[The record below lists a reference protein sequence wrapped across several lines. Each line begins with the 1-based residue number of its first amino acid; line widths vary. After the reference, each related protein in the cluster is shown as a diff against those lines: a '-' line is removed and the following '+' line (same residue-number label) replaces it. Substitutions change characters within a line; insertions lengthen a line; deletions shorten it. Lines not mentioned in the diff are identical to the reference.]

1 MNIII
6 SLFILSAIVFPI
18 ALYKRS
24 KSLKFRLIEHNNL
37 GLKSYTPQVRID
49 GIWLYIVINNDFV
62 MVDTNMGDAFLDAHD
77 AIALIE
83 NFKSA
88 GHFII
93 LSNRKLNNNEK
104 SIIIE

>member
-1 MNIII
+1 MNLLI
-6 SLFILSAIVFPI
+6 SLLILSAIVFPI
-18 ALYKRS
+18 AMYKRS
-24 KSLKFRLIEHNNL
+24 KSLKFRLIEHDNL

-49 GIWLYIVINNDFV
+49 GIWQHIVTNNNYV
-62 MVDTNMGDAFLDAHD
+62 MIDSNMGEAFLDTHD

-83 NFKSA
+83 DFKST

-93 LSNRKLNNNEK
+93 LSNRKLNSNEK